1 MKCPAPV
8 ISVQDGDIVVDAE
21 FLAAKLGLSTDSL
34 REEMRRGLVYSVT
47 ERGIDEDEGCTRLT
61 FRYRARSWTVV
72 VKPDR
77 SLNDASA
84 SASLDNTGLIDS
96 EKRTSGPLPR
106 TMPNFERGRS
116 DTHACKG
123 ARIPRERRGAP
134 TPHYLTEAGEGS

>member
-21 FLAAKLGLSTDSL
+21 FLAAKLGLSTESL
-34 REEMRRGLVYSVT
+34 KEEMRRGLVYSVT
-47 ERGIDEDEGCTRLT
+47 ERGIDEDEGRTRLT

-84 SASLDNTGLIDS
+84 LASLDN
-96 EKRTSGPLPR
+96 
-106 TMPNFERGRS
+106 N
-116 DTHACKG
+116 
-123 ARIPRERRGAP
+123 
-134 TPHYLTEAGEGS
+134 